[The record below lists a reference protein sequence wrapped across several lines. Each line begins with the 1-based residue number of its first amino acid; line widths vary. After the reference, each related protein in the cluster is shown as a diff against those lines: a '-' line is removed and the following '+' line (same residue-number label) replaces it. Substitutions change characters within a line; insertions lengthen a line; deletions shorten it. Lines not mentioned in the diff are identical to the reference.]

1 MHFFRLLAQG
11 RVSELLGPMGVEIDR
26 HMRTVGLN
34 RASQAFLDDISP
46 EEILSLEQYAAGVN
60 KAVANMKVLPA
71 EFYFFWTDFEPWTP
85 LDSSSVMHILAYFLS
100 IDGWNTMLR
109 ERLLE
114 VYDQTLVEKIVP
126 FHVKNYF

>member
-1 MHFFRLLAQG
+1 
-11 RVSELLGPMGVEIDR
+11 
-26 HMRTVGLN
+26 MRTVGLN
-34 RASQAFLDDISP
+34 RASQAFIDNI
-46 EEILSLEQYAAGVN
+46 SLEEGHALEVFSAGVN
-60 KAVANMKVLPA
+60 KAVENMKVYPA
-71 EFYFFWTDFEPWTP
+71 EFYIFWTEFEPWTP

-114 VYDQTLVEKIVP
+114 VYDQTLVEKMLP